1 MWKEAMLKEMDTL
14 YKNDNWELLES
25 PQGRRL
31 LLQVSVWYEA
41 KISTRSYYML
51 QGQVGRKRLHTE
63 RRYGLYEVFSP
74 IVKHSSIQILLA
86 LVAQY
91 DLEPNQLDVK
101 IVFLH
106 GDLDEQIFMIH
117 PMGFKTAVKENLVC
131 KLKKS
136 TYELEQSLRQWY
148 K

>member
-41 KISTRSYYML
+41 KISTRSYYTL
-51 QGQVGRKRLHTE
+51 QGQVGRKKLHTE
-63 RRYGLYEVFSP
+63 RRYGLHEVFSP

-86 LVAQY
+86 LV
-91 DLEPNQLDVK
+91 V
-101 IVFLH
+101 
-106 GDLDEQIFMIH
+106 
-117 PMGFKTAVKENLVC
+117 
-131 KLKKS
+131 
-136 TYELEQSLRQWY
+136 
-148 K
+148 